1 MSDVTMQTVSNRLD
15 FLENDIRQLQEAHL
29 YQELR
34 TLVGQQSVECVIDGK
49 TVINFSSNNYL
60 GLTTHPRLI
69 EAAHNAIDTHG
80 VGTAS
85 VRTIIGTMD
94 IHQELEER
102 LAAFK
107 HTESTLVLQS
117 GFMANTAAITT
128 ILGEG
133 DVIISDA
140 LNHASIIDACRMMK
154 NVPTRVYAHKDMN
167 QLEDCLKAAQ
177 SARRRLVVTDGVFS
191 MDGDI
196 APLPQIVAL
205 AETYNAMVMVD
216 DAHASGV
223 LGENGRGTVNHFGLD
238 GRVDIQVGTL
248 SKAIG
253 AMGGYVAGPLSLRNI
268 LINKARPF
276 LFSTS
281 HPPSVIATCL
291 AALEVLQTDPQ
302 LITRL
307 WNNTR
312 YFKEGMQRIGYRADS
327 ETPIV
332 PVIVGASEVAHTLSR
347 RLFEEGI
354 FGQAIVYPTVARDLA
369 RIRIIVTAAHTRSH
383 LDRALE
389 TFEKLGRELGI
400 L

>member
-1 MSDVTMQTVSNRLD
+1 MTALTQSKRLD
-15 FLENDIRQLQEAHL
+15 YLNQAIQHL
-29 YQELR
+29 KDEHRYQTLR
-34 TLVGQQSVECVIDGK
+34 TLIGKQGVECVIDGQP
-49 TVINFSSNNYL
+49 VINFSSNNYL
-60 GLTTHPRLI
+60 GLTTHPKLI
-69 EAAHNAIDTHG
+69 ASAHEAIDSHG
-80 VGTAS
+80 VGTGS

-94 IHQELEER
+94 LHQKLECK
-102 LAAFK
+102 LAGFK

-117 GFMANTAAITT
+117 GFMANTAAITSV
-128 ILGEG
+128 LEEG

-154 NVPTRVYAHKDMN
+154 QVPTQVYAHKDMN
-167 QLEDCLKAAQ
+167 QLEERLKQAQ
-177 SARRRLVVTDGVFS
+177 SFKRRLIITDGVFS

-196 APLPQIVAL
+196 APLKEIVAL
-205 AETYNAMVMVD
+205 AEQYDAIVMVD

-253 AMGGYVAGPLSLRNI
+253 AMGGYVAGPLALRDV

-291 AALEVLQTDPQ
+291 AALEVLETEPDR
-302 LITRL
+302 LKRL
-307 WNNTR
+307 WDNAHA
-312 YFKEGMQRIGYRADS
+312 FKAGMQKIGFDAQS

-332 PVIVGASEVAHTLSR
+332 PVIVGSSEKAQLLSK

-354 FGQAIVYPTVARDLA
+354 YGQSIVFPTVAKDKA
-369 RIRIIVTAAHTRSH
+369 RIRIIVTSEHTPAH
-383 LDRALE
+383 LE
-389 TFEKLGRELGI
+389 KAIHTFETLGKELALI
-400 L
+400 